1 MAFFYYKG
9 KNSNGKE
16 ISGFFQAESKSL
28 VAKMIKNQGFFPVK
42 IRATTNSFLN
52 FIKFS
57 LKRVSAND
65 LAVFCKQLAVMIE
78 SGVNILESLSIIESQ
93 TENSKLRNHKKA
105 KS

>member
-42 IRATTNSFLN
+42 IRATTNSF
-52 FIKFS
+52 
-57 LKRVSAND
+57 
-65 LAVFCKQLAVMIE
+65 
-78 SGVNILESLSIIESQ
+78 
-93 TENSKLRNHKKA
+93 
-105 KS
+105 